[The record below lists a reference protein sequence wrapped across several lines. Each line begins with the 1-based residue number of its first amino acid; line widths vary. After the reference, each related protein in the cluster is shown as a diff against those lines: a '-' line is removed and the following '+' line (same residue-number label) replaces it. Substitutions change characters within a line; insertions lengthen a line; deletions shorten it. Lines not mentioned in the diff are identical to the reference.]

1 MVKDVNGRFDDYSVV
16 PTNFITQGYELVK
29 KEFVMIYFFVYIKMS
44 YYWFNRKEVLQ
55 KAKDI

>member
-1 MVKDVNGRFDDYSVV
+1 MVDLMIILLCLQILLHR
-16 PTNFITQGYELVK
+16 GYELVK